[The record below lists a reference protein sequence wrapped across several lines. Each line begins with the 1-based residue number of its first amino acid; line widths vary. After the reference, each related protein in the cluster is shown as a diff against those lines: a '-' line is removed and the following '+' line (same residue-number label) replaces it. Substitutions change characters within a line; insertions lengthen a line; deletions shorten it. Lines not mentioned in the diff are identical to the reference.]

1 MIKTKKNKL
10 LTSKTLLIPLF
21 LFLCV
26 QSGFKCNDNNSE
38 NTTTE
43 TSKIA
48 QEQKIEE
55 TAQTKA
61 ISDTL
66 DIEEIELGC
75 MDFKHFSNEIIIQ
88 SQEQYN
94 DFLNKKVAVPACKN
108 YQLPEIDFSKK
119 TLLGF
124 KTIASGCQEPNYSRV
139 VSCNM
144 STKACTY
151 NIIIRPIGLCE
162 KAWSNMNW
170 ILANKIADEFKVT
183 FNQTTKKP

>member
-75 MDFKHFSNEIIIQ
+75 MDFKHFSNEVIIQ
-88 SQEQYN
+88 SQKQYN
-94 DFLNKKVAVPACKN
+94 DFLNKKVAVPDCNN
-108 YQLPEIDFSKK
+108 YQLPEIDFSEK
-119 TLLGF
+119 TLLGY
-124 KTIASGCQEPNYSRV
+124 KTIAGGCQQPEYTRTLTYNNAANS
-139 VSCNM
+139 
-144 STKACTY
+144 CTY
-151 NIIIRPIGLCE
+151 SIFIKEIGQC
-162 KAWSNMNW
+162 KKGWPSMNW
-170 ILANKIADEFKVT
+170 IVVQKIPYGYKTNFE
-183 FNQTTKKP
+183 TKIN